1 MSTRKSGVIGLAA
14 VAALLLTGCG
24 ADQATADHPPAVVQ
38 AVQGSQVPQVRLTD
52 QAMHQIGLT
61 TQPVRAATK
70 GVAGR
75 PGPYKVVPYSA
86 VIYDNDGS
94 TWTYANTAARTF
106 MRERITV
113 RVIQGQTAVLSQGPA
128 AGTMVVTVGAPELLG
143 TEYNIS
149 GEE

>member
-14 VAALLLTGCG
+14 AAALVLTGCG
-24 ADQATADHPPAVVQ
+24 TIQATADPPPAVVQ
-38 AVQGSQVPQVRLTD
+38 SVSGSQVPQVRLTD
-52 QAMHQIGLT
+52 QAMHRIGLA
-61 TQPVRAATK
+61 TQAVRVATVT
-70 GVAGR
+70 VAGR
-75 PGPYKVVPYSA
+75 RGPSKVIPYSA

-94 TWTYANTAARTF
+94 TWTYVNTAARTF

-113 RVIQGQTAVLSQGPA
+113 RVIRGATAVLSQGPA